1 MKTSP
6 NAPLR
11 PIRTTFYDVYR
22 NPVKTTA
29 SSNALRAVANLVG
42 NLQSAKYSGAVS
54 AEVWNART
62 TKLYAA
68 AVVTPTEMHVY
79 YAQRLRGVS
88 PEGQKGKPAISGLTR
103 DNPA

>member
-1 MKTSP
+1 MTVTSNTIANQAIFLIGGNTP
-6 NAPLR
+6 PVTGFAP
-11 PIRTTFYDVYR
+11 TFD
-22 NPVKTTA
+22 NSTA
-29 SSNALRAVANLVG
+29 GVALH
-42 NLQSAKYSGAVS
+42 
-54 AEVWNART
+54 E
-62 TKLYAA
+62 LYAA